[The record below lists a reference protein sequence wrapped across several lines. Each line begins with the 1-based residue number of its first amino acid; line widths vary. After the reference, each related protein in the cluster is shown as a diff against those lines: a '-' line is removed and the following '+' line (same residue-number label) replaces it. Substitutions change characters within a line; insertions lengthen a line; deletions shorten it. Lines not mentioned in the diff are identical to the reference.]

1 MYTVVVLCAGRR
13 SIASEKWKRVLKKY
27 APSHV
32 LPNDYTVVY
41 VGKGLDSDQNQQ
53 YNMTIGA
60 YASDATTPTG
70 DLIIVEFCPLSPTA
84 AFTTSTRADL
94 GEFLAAKLHDD
105 ARVVF
110 PYPVESGIIDAYA
123 TTSLTVES
131 PHVLRQK
138 RSGAPAV
145 DLAR

>member
-1 MYTVVVLCAGRR
+1 MYTVVVLCASR
-13 SIASEKWKRVLKKY
+13 SSVASEKWKRVLKRY

-41 VGKGLDSDQNQQ
+41 VGEGLDSDRTQQ

-60 YASDATTPTG
+60 YASDATTPAA
-70 DLIIVEFCPLSPTA
+70 DLVIVEFCPLNPAA
-84 AFTTSTRADL
+84 AFTAATRAEL

-138 RSGAPAV
+138 RSGAPVV